1 MPGVCRCDL
10 TNACAFYHYHCTRG
24 YRAHRAPG
32 IPCALFFRGSRTK
45 EQTSR
50 KTCGEIAK
58 LCTVISPPSTR
69 PCAWRGGVGGGGSIS
84 RNRCFSGCRT
94 PPPPPPPPPPRA
106 LAGGGEGLGVGGLS
120 AGTAASVD
128 AAPPPTPDPS
138 PPLRGGRG
146 ATC

>member
-58 LCTVISPPSTR
+58 SCTVISPPSTR
-69 PCAWRGGVGGGGSIS
+69 PCAWRGGVGGGGGGGINWSTGS
-84 RNRCFSGCRT
+84 CGA
-94 PPPPPPPPPPRA
+94 PPPPPPARC
-106 LAGGGEGLGVGGLS
+106 AGGGGGGGGGGWCGIHWS
-120 AGTAASVD
+120 SGSCGE
-128 AAPPPTPDPS
+128 TPHPQ
-138 PPLRGGRG
+138 P
-146 ATC
+146 